1 MGDKLNVFPDY
12 FSENAINLILS
23 NGKPNRIHVYR
34 VGKYGKNKQTA
45 FLNYYDEVIKG
56 LKTVRNP
63 EKYLEKCKNNI
74 DMLSI
79 SCYYNIEDI
88 RYYFEITLKDDY
100 PERILLEGFSDSK
113 YGLTQKTSERKEKVN
128 DSHTDWWLYK
138 GATPWVIFDIVKL
151 L

>member
-1 MGDKLNVFPDY
+1 MGDELYIFPNF
-12 FSENAINLILS
+12 FSENAIKQILLY
-23 NGKPNRIHVYR
+23 GKQDTLHVYR
-34 VGKYGKNKQTA
+34 VGKYGKDKATA
-45 FLNYYDEVIKG
+45 FLNYYDEVVKG

-88 RYYFEITLKDDY
+88 RYYFQITLKDDY

-113 YGLTQKTSERKEKVN
+113 YGLTQKTSERKETVTN
-128 DSHTDWWLYK
+128 SHTDWWLYK
-138 GATPWVIFDIVKL
+138 DATPWEIFNIVNQ
-151 L
+151 